1 MQDATLKLFP
11 PTAAAATGTISA
23 AGTVAQAGKF
33 LGKNRSFNM
42 VGRLA
47 GTITAGAT
55 LAFTIE
61 ETSDLSGATGWAAVP
76 GTGTTTVGQM
86 VGYQTGGGLARYEVP
101 GTLAVRVPF
110 ATTKDMVRVN
120 TIAGGTTPTITGISI
135 YAEPISNPIVP
146 SGR

>member
-11 PTAAAATGTISA
+11 ATAGTGTIAA
-23 AGTVAQAGKF
+23 AGTVTQTGKF

-42 VGRLA
+42 VARLA
-47 GTITAGAT
+47 GTTTAGAT

-61 ETSDLSGATGWAAVP
+61 ETSDPSGATGWAAVP
-76 GTGTTTVGQM
+76 GTGQTTVPQM
-86 VGYQTGGGLARYEVP
+86 VGYQTGGGTARYEVP

-110 ATTKDMVRVN
+110 ATTKDMVRVS
-120 TIAGGTTPTITGISI
+120 TVVGGTTPTITGISI
-135 YAEPISNPIVP
+135 YAEPIANPIVP